1 MLPALNTTLPAAFA
15 DVALAGALVDA
26 PVAPAPAVEV
36 CSVTGTLMETVGW
49 MTDELPMD
57 APVGATLGAVPL
69 ETTGATTTGLVVMAV
84 GRALVALALL
94 TGKLADAMRLA
105 VAGAAGA

>member
-1 MLPALNTTLPAAFA
+1 
-15 DVALAGALVDA
+15 
-26 PVAPAPAVEV
+26 
-36 CSVTGTLMETVGW
+36 

-57 APVGATLGAVPL
+57 APVGVTLGAVPL
-69 ETTGATTTGLVVMAV
+69 ETMGATTTALLVMAV

-105 VAGAAGA
+105 VAGAAGACG